1 MDSCCKRESLETIVE
16 NAIQLSSTDIHLQC
30 GQPIYLRHGDGLRA
44 TSFMCTT
51 ELIEDILRRCG
62 IASYEWQSLDEACS
76 CCGVRI
82 RVIYIELI
90 RPYVVHCDYFVI
102 SNLS

>member
-30 GQPIYLRHGDGLRA
+30 GQPIYLRHGDGLKA

-62 IASYEWQSLDEACS
+62 IASYEWQSLDEAVPVVVCVS
-76 CCGVRI
+76 VF
-82 RVIYIELI
+82 IYIELI

>member
-30 GQPIYLRHGDGLRA
+30 GQPIYLRHGDGLKA

-62 IASYEWQSLDEACS
+62 IASVSYTHLDVYKRQVLRRIFNEFSNIMGQSIKRFILM
-76 CCGVRI
+76 
-82 RVIYIELI
+82 
-90 RPYVVHCDYFVI
+90 
-102 SNLS
+102 N

>member
-1 MDSCCKRESLETIVE
+1 MDSCCKSESLETIVE

-62 IASYEWQSLDEACS
+62 IASYEWQSLDAVS
-76 CCGVRI
+76 
-82 RVIYIELI
+82 YTHL
-90 RPYVVHCDYFVI
+90 PLMQKLKVHFI
-102 SNLS
+102 II